1 MTGLSIRKATKEEI
15 PQIIDIQKEIFC
27 GEQSIPEELI
37 GTFLSSHPI
46 CWVAEQN
53 GRIVGSISSWE
64 EEKEVHLGRFV
75 VLPRFR
81 GQKIGTKLLNHAV
94 FELFQ
99 NGVEIITIEARDS
112 AARMIRAIGGRDIGD
127 AFAFYLGNVTPMV
140 LEKEAYRKCNSIFNH
155 HPHPQS
161 EIHDDKII
169 AITKASLDQ
178 FQDIRAFYHAVIDGI
193 GASQNSVKWKKD
205 IYPSSEF
212 LAESLRSGELFTV
225 EEGGEIIG
233 SMILNHQSNDMYRS
247 CCWPTEASDSEVT
260 VIHALAVHPSHS
272 GKGCARQ
279 MVRFAINYAR
289 QHLQKAIRLDVLK
302 GNLRAE
308 KLYSGMGFQYLQTL
322 PMFYEDTGWADFQLY
337 EYRL

>member
-53 GRIVGSISSWE
+53 GRIVDSISSWE

-127 AFAFYLGNVTPMV
+127 AFAFYLDNVV
-140 LEKEAYRKCNSIFNH
+140 
-155 HPHPQS
+155 
-161 EIHDDKII
+161 
-169 AITKASLDQ
+169 
-178 FQDIRAFYHAVIDGI
+178 
-193 GASQNSVKWKKD
+193 
-205 IYPSSEF
+205 
-212 LAESLRSGELFTV
+212 
-225 EEGGEIIG
+225 
-233 SMILNHQSNDMYRS
+233 
-247 CCWPTEASDSEVT
+247 
-260 VIHALAVHPSHS
+260 
-272 GKGCARQ
+272 GC
-279 MVRFAINYAR
+279 V
-289 QHLQKAIRLDVLK
+289 
-302 GNLRAE
+302 
-308 KLYSGMGFQYLQTL
+308 
-322 PMFYEDTGWADFQLY
+322 
-337 EYRL
+337 

>member
-140 LEKEAYRKCNSIFNH
+140 LEKEAYRQIDSLLNH
-155 HPHPQS
+155 QLHQ
-161 EIHDDKII
+161 HDDSAI
-169 AITKASLDQ
+169 AIRKANSDQ

-193 GASQNSVKWKKD
+193 GASRNSVKWKKD